1 MDCHGTA
8 ALPPSQ
14 GKLITV
20 LSIDGGGIRG
30 LIPATIIA
38 CLEAKL
44 QVRTC
49 HPSFRLTGRTVDYC
63 ILNAW
68 FRLLVVRLWSQEL
81 DDKPDARIADYF
93 DVIAGTSTGV
103 LITAMLAAP
112 DENKRQLFQVKDIT
126 KFYLDNGPKIF
137 PQRK

>member
-1 MDCHGTA
+1 
-8 ALPPSQ
+8 
-14 GKLITV
+14 
-20 LSIDGGGIRG
+20 
-30 LIPATIIA
+30 
-38 CLEAKL
+38 
-44 QVRTC
+44 
-49 HPSFRLTGRTVDYC
+49 
-63 ILNAW
+63 
-68 FRLLVVRLWSQEL
+68 VRLWSQEL
-81 DDKPDARIADYF
+81 DDKPDARITDYF